1 MAISDRDI
9 DTATADIPVT
19 RDAREVLERAADASR
34 AHRLDSVD
42 PVDVLRAMLEK
53 PEGYVADA
61 LRALGVDS
69 AAVVSTLPA
78 SGPAPRLPLR
88 QLLVNAN
95 REAQVLGHF
104 RVDAV
109 HLLLALLYTD
119 SRSTSAALQEAGVT
133 LYDVR
138 RHLQTGA
145 MRDDPVQ
152 SVKPA
157 GMRSPD
163 RALRR
168 RPLPKM
174 RGVLGV
180 SPIFLGLLAVT
191 AGSGAVLWTQVLP
204 YRDALTLVFI
214 VAAWVVSVCLH
225 EFAHAFVAYIGGDK
239 SVAVSGYL
247 TLDPLRYTNVV
258 MSIALPV
265 AALLLGGIG
274 LPGGAVYINHAALR
288 NKTWDSAVSL
298 AGPVGTALC
307 GLLAAGAFFLGDH
320 MHWITSGNLGFFEA
334 LSFVAYLEALAVVIN
349 LLPIPPLDGYGILRP
364 WLPYSVQGSLNRL
377 GYAGL
382 LIVFVIF
389 WYVPP
394 LSNALF
400 SLADGL
406 AAFVGIDP
414 TLSYLG
420 FEHMRFRD
428 TGLGQ

>member
-1 MAISDRDI
+1 MSDG
-9 DTATADIPVT
+9 
-19 RDAREVLERAADASR
+19 AA
-34 AHRLDSVD
+34 
-42 PVDVLRAMLEK
+42 PQ
-53 PEGYVADA
+53 
-61 LRALGVDS
+61 
-69 AAVVSTLPA
+69 
-78 SGPAPRLPLR
+78 LPLR

-109 HLLLALLYTD
+109 HLLLALLYSD
-119 SRSTSAALQEAGVT
+119 SRSTSVALQTAGVT

-157 GMRSPD
+157 GTRSPD

-174 RGVLGV
+174 RGVLGI

-191 AGSGAVLWTQVLP
+191 VGSGAALWTQVLP
-204 YRDALTLVFI
+204 YRDALTLVFV
-214 VAAWVVSVCLH
+214 VATWVVSVCLH
-225 EFAHAFVAYIGGDK
+225 EFAHAFVAYIGGDR
-239 SVAVSGYL
+239 SVAGSGYL
-247 TLDPLRYTNVV
+247 TLDPLRYTHVV
-258 MSIALPV
+258 MSIAVPV

-288 NKTWDSAVSL
+288 SKRWDSAVSL

-307 GLLAAGAFFLGDH
+307 GLLAAGAVVLADRAS
-320 MHWITSGNLGFFEA
+320 WITSGNLGFFEA
-334 LSFVAYLEALAVVIN
+334 VSFVAYVEAFAVIVN

-377 GYAGL
+377 GYVGL

-394 LSNALF
+394 ISGAL
-400 SLADGL
+400 LHLVEGL
-406 AAFVGIDP
+406 AGFFGVDP

-420 FEHMRFRD
+420 QEHMRFHD
-428 TGLGQ
+428 AGLGQ